1 MILCLKS
8 INKTKIMAEAIQV
21 SKNRVVPMD
30 KVRNIGIIAHIDG
43 GKTTTTERLLFYT
56 GNIHKIGSVDEGT
69 TTTDSMIQERERGI
83 TIQSACVT
91 TYWKNYRINIIDTPG
106 HVDFTAEVER
116 SLRVLD
122 GAIMIFDG
130 NAGVQ
135 AQSETVWRQ
144 ADKYQVP
151 RLAYVNKMD
160 KIGASFQA
168 TLESIKQKLHAP
180 IVSVVYPIGEEHDF
194 MGVIDLMEMK
204 MIVYDKDEEGM
215 EFTVKDVT
223 PEYLEAA
230 TAARAAMVEKIAS
243 EDETLMEKFLSDQE
257 ISVAELKAVLRHAT
271 INRKLFP
278 VYCGASW
285 RNKGIHPILDAIV
298 DYLPSPLDIPPT
310 EGFDIVTGEVISRKA
325 ENQEPF
331 SGLLFKVQSDPH
343 VGTLSYVRIY
353 SGTVKTGQEVYNPN
367 KQKNER
373 IGRLLLMHA
382 DKREGIEEGYAGEI
396 IACIGLK
403 ESTTGDT
410 LCDKLHPISL
420 SPIQFSEPVISLSIE
435 PETADDQEKMGAAL
449 NRLSSE
455 DPTFKVSYNH
465 ETGQT
470 IIAGMGELYLEII
483 VDRLKREFG
492 VNVKTGAPQVAY
504 RETISANAEGEGKYI
519 HQSGG
524 HGQYGHCKIRIEPKN
539 RGEGVEFVNAIK
551 GGVIPANFIPA
562 IEKGVRETLTKGII
576 AGYPCTDIK
585 ISVYDGSYHDVD
597 SSEAAFKL
605 AGSYAIKDA
614 FVQANPLILEPIM
627 KFEVATPSE
636 FLGTVIGDLS
646 SRRGQVG
653 GTSEAFGFTTV
664 TATVPLEAVRGYA
677 TVIRSLT
684 QGRGSFYMEPSHYDP
699 VPRDIQEKLTI
710 KTTDKKD

>member
-1 MILCLKS
+1 
-8 INKTKIMAEAIQV
+8 MAEAIQV
-21 SKNRVVPMD
+21 TKNRIVPMD

-56 GNIHKIGSVDEGT
+56 GNIHKIGSVDAGT
-69 TTTDSMIQERERGI
+69 TTTDSMVQERERGI

-91 TYWKNYRINIIDTPG
+91 TFWKDYRINIIDTPG

-135 AQSETVWRQ
+135 AQSETVWHQ

-160 KIGASFQA
+160 KIGASFSN
-168 TLESIKQKLHAP
+168 TLDSIKQKLHAP
-180 IVSVVYPIGEEHDF
+180 IVPVVIPIGAEHDCI
-194 MGVIDLMEMK
+194 GIIDLMEMK
-204 MIVYDKDEEGM
+204 MIVYDKDEEGV
-215 EFTVKDVT
+215 EFTTKDVT
-223 PEYLEAA
+223 PDYLEKA
-230 TAARAAMVEKIAS
+230 TAARAQMVETIAG
-243 EDETLMEKFLSDQE
+243 EDEALMEKFLNDEE
-257 ISVAELKAVLRHAT
+257 ISVSELKAVLRKAT
-271 INRKLFP
+271 IARKLFP

-285 RNKGIHPILDAIV
+285 RNKGIHPILDGIV
-298 DYLPSPLDIPPT
+298 DYLPSPLDLPPV
-310 EGFDIVTGEVISRKA
+310 EGFDINSGEHLFRKP
-325 ENQEPF
+325 ENSEPF

-353 SGTVKTGQEVYNPN
+353 SGTIKTGQEVYNST
-367 KQKNER
+367 KQKPER

-382 DKREGIEEGYAGEI
+382 DKREGIEEGFAGEI

-403 ESTTGDT
+403 ESATGDT
-410 LCDKLHPISL
+410 LCDKNNPISL
-420 SPIQFSEPVISLSIE
+420 SPIQFSDPVISLSIE
-435 PETADDQEKMGAAL
+435 PETADDQEKMGTAL
-449 NRLSSE
+449 NRLASE

-524 HGQYGHCKIRIEPKN
+524 HGQYGHCKVRIEPKN
-539 RGEGVEFVNAIK
+539 RGEGIEFVNDIK
-551 GGVIPANFIPA
+551 GGVIPSNFIPA
-562 IEKGVRETLTKGII
+562 IEKGVRETLQKGII

-585 ISVYDGSYHDVD
+585 ISVYDGSYHEVD

-614 FVQANPLILEPIM
+614 FTKANPIILEPIM
-627 KFEVATPSE
+627 KFEVSIPSE
-636 FLGTVIGDLS
+636 FLGAVIGDLS
-646 SRRGQVG
+646 SRRGQIG
-653 GTSEAFGFTTV
+653 GTTESFGFTTI
-664 TATVPLEAVRGYA
+664 TASIPLEAVRGYA
-677 TVIRSLT
+677 TIIRSLT

-710 KTTDKKD
+710 KTESKKE

>member
-1 MILCLKS
+1 
-8 INKTKIMAEAIQV
+8 MAEAIQV
-21 SKNRVVPMD
+21 TKNRIVPMD

-56 GNIHKIGSVDEGT
+56 GNIHKIGSVDAGT
-69 TTTDSMIQERERGI
+69 TTTDSMVQERERGI

-91 TYWKNYRINIIDTPG
+91 TFWKDYRINIIDTPG

-135 AQSETVWRQ
+135 AQSETVWHQ

-160 KIGASFQA
+160 KIGASFSN
-168 TLESIKQKLHAP
+168 TLDSIKQKLHAS
-180 IVSVVYPIGEEHDF
+180 IVPVVIPIGAEHDF
-194 MGVIDLMEMK
+194 IGIIDLMEMK
-204 MIVYDKDEEGM
+204 MIVYDKDEEGV
-215 EFTVKDVT
+215 EFTTKDVT
-223 PEYLEAA
+223 PDYLEKA
-230 TAARAAMVEKIAS
+230 TAARAQMVETIAG
-243 EDETLMEKFLSDQE
+243 EDEALMEKFLNDEE
-257 ISVAELKAVLRHAT
+257 ISVSELKAVLRKAT
-271 INRKLFP
+271 IARKLFP

-285 RNKGIHPILDAIV
+285 RNKGIHPILDGIV
-298 DYLPSPLDIPPT
+298 DYLPSPLDLPPV
-310 EGFDIVTGEVISRKA
+310 EGFDINSGEHLFRKP
-325 ENQEPF
+325 ENSEPF

-353 SGTVKTGQEVYNPN
+353 SGTIKTGQEVYNST
-367 KQKNER
+367 KQKPER

-382 DKREGIEEGYAGEI
+382 DKREGIEEGFAGEI

-403 ESTTGDT
+403 ESATGDT
-410 LCDKLHPISL
+410 LCDKNNPISL
-420 SPIQFSEPVISLSIE
+420 SPIQFSDPVISLSIE
-435 PETADDQEKMGAAL
+435 PETADDQEKMGTAL
-449 NRLSSE
+449 NRLASE

-524 HGQYGHCKIRIEPKN
+524 HGQYGHCKVRIEPKN
-539 RGEGVEFVNAIK
+539 RGEGIEFVNDIK
-551 GGVIPANFIPA
+551 GGVIPSNFIPA
-562 IEKGVRETLTKGII
+562 IEKGVRETLQKGII

-585 ISVYDGSYHDVD
+585 ISVYDGSYHEVD

-614 FVQANPLILEPIM
+614 FTKANPIILEPIM
-627 KFEVATPSE
+627 KFEVSIPSE
-636 FLGTVIGDLS
+636 FLGAVIGDLS
-646 SRRGQVG
+646 SRRGQIG
-653 GTSEAFGFTTV
+653 GTTESFGFTTI
-664 TATVPLEAVRGYA
+664 TASIPLEAVRGYA

-710 KTTDKKD
+710 KTESKKE

>member
-1 MILCLKS
+1 
-8 INKTKIMAEAIQV
+8 MADAIQV
-21 SKNRVVPMD
+21 TKNRLVSMD

-56 GNIHKIGSVDEGT
+56 GKIHKIGSVDEGT
-69 TTTDSMIQERERGI
+69 TTTDSMVQERERGI
-83 TIQSACVT
+83 TIQSACIT
-91 TYWKNYRINIIDTPG
+91 TYFKDYRINIIDTPG

-160 KIGASFQA
+160 KVGASFQG
-168 TLESIKQKLHAP
+168 TLDSIKQKLHAP
-180 IVSVVYPIGEEHDF
+180 IVPVVLPIGEEHDF

-204 MIVYDKDEEGM
+204 MIIYDKDEEGM
-215 EFTVKDVT
+215 EFTTKDVT
-223 PEYLEAA
+223 PEYLESA
-230 TAARAAMVEKIAS
+230 TKARAAMVEKIAG
-243 EDETLMEKFLSDQE
+243 EDEVLMEKFLNDQE
-257 ISVAELKAVLRHAT
+257 ISVPELKAALRKAT
-271 INRKLFP
+271 ISRKLFP
-278 VYCGASW
+278 VFCGASW
-285 RNKGIHPILDAIV
+285 RNKGIHPILDAII
-298 DYLPSPLDIPPT
+298 DYLPSPIDIPPAQ
-310 EGFDIVTGEVISRKA
+310 GFDLVTNEVILRKP

-343 VGTLSYVRIY
+343 VGTLSYVRVY
-353 SGTVKTGQEVYNPN
+353 SGTVKTGQEVFNPT

-382 DKREGIEEGYAGEI
+382 DKREGIEQGYAGEI

-410 LCDKLHPISL
+410 LCDKNNPLSL

-492 VNVKTGAPQVAY
+492 VNVKTGSPQVAY
-504 RETISANAEGEGKYI
+504 RETISTNAEGEGKYI

-524 HGQYGHCKIRIEPKN
+524 HGQYGHCKVRIEPKS
-539 RGEGVEFVNAIK
+539 RGEGVEFINAIK
-551 GGVIPANFIPA
+551 GGVIPSNFIPA

-605 AGSYAIKDA
+605 AGSYAVKDA
-614 FVQANPLILEPIM
+614 ILQANPLILEPIM

-646 SRRGQVG
+646 SRRGQIA
-653 GTSEAFGFTTV
+653 GTTESFGFTTIN
-664 TATVPLEAVRGYA
+664 ATVPLEAVRGYA

-710 KTTDKKD
+710 KTDGKKE

>member
-1 MILCLKS
+1 
-8 INKTKIMAEAIQV
+8 MADQIKL
-21 SKNRVVPMD
+21 SKNRDVPMH

-43 GKTTTTERLLFYT
+43 GKTTTTERILFYT
-56 GNIHKIGSVDEGT
+56 GKIHKIGSVDEGT
-69 TTTDSMIQERERGI
+69 TTTDTMDQERERGI
-83 TIQSACVT
+83 TIQSACIT
-91 TYWKNYRINIIDTPG
+91 TFWKDIRINIIDTPG

-144 ADKYQVP
+144 ADKYGVP
-151 RLAYVNKMD
+151 RLAFVNKMD
-160 KIGASFQA
+160 KVGASFQK
-168 TLESIKQKLHAP
+168 TLDSINQKLHCP
-180 IVSVVYPIGEEHDF
+180 IIPMVLPIGEEHDF
-194 MGVIDLMEMK
+194 TGVIDLMEMK
-204 MIVYDKDEEGM
+204 MIIYDKDEEGL

-223 PEYLEAA
+223 PEYLDSA
-230 TAARAAMVEKIAS
+230 TKARAQMVEKIAG
-243 EDETLMEKFLSDQE
+243 EDEALMEKFLNDQE
-257 ISVAELKAVLRHAT
+257 ISIPELKSALRQAT
-271 INRKLFP
+271 IHRKLFP
-278 VYCGASW
+278 VFCGAAW

-298 DYLPSPLDIPPT
+298 DYLPSPIDLPPT
-310 EGFDIVTGEVISRKA
+310 EGFDVVTGEKITRRPEKDDA
-325 ENQEPF
+325 F
-331 SGLLFKVQSDPH
+331 SGLIFKVQSDAH
-343 VGTLSYVRIY
+343 VGTLSYLRVY
-353 SGTVKTGQEVYNPN
+353 SGTVKTGVEVYNPT
-367 KQKNER
+367 KQKSER

-396 IACIGLK
+396 VACIGLK
-403 ESTTGDT
+403 ESVTGDT
-410 LCDKLHPISL
+410 LCDKANPISL
-420 SPIQFSEPVISLSIE
+420 SPIQFPDPVISLSIE
-435 PETADDQEKMGAAL
+435 PGTTDDQEKMSVAL
-449 NRLSSE
+449 NRLTTE
-455 DPTFKVSYNH
+455 DPTFKVTYNH

-492 VNVKTGAPQVAY
+492 VNVKTGVPQVAY

-539 RGEGVEFVNAIK
+539 RGEGVEFVNGVK
-551 GGVIPANFIPA
+551 GGAIPSNFIPA
-562 IEKGVRETLTKGII
+562 IEKGVRETLQKGII
-576 AGYPCTDIK
+576 AGYPATDVK
-585 ISVYDGSYHDVD
+585 VTVYDGTYHEVD

-605 AGSYAIKDA
+605 AGAYAIKDA
-614 FVQANPLILEPIM
+614 FAQARPLILEPIM

-646 SRRGQVG
+646 SRRGQIG
-653 GTSEAFGFTTV
+653 GTTDSFGFTTIN
-664 TATVPLEAVRGYA
+664 ALIPLEAIRGYA

-710 KTTDKKD
+710 KTTS

>member
-1 MILCLKS
+1 
-8 INKTKIMAEAIQV
+8 MADQIKLT
-21 SKNRVVPMD
+21 KNRDVAME

-91 TYWKNYRINIIDTPG
+91 TFWKEYRLNIIDTPG

-144 ADKYQVP
+144 ADKYGVP
-151 RLAYVNKMD
+151 RIAFVNKMD
-160 KIGASFQA
+160 KIGASFQN
-168 TLESIKQKLHAP
+168 TLQSIHDKLRAP
-180 IVSVVYPIGEEHDF
+180 IVPVVIPIGEEHDF
-194 MGVIDLMEMK
+194 VGVIDLMDMK
-204 MIVYDKDEEGM
+204 MIIYDKDEEGM
-215 EFTVKDVT
+215 DFTVKDVT
-223 PEYLEAA
+223 DDYKDKALK
-230 TAARAAMVEKIAS
+230 ARALMVEKIAG
-243 EDETLMEKFLSDQE
+243 EDEILMEKFLNDEE
-257 ISVAELKAVLRHAT
+257 ISVPELKATLRKAT
-271 INRKLFP
+271 IARKLFP
-278 VYCGASW
+278 IFCGAAW
-285 RNKGIHPILDAIV
+285 RNKGIHPILDGII
-298 DYLPSPLDIPPT
+298 DYLPSPLDLPPI
-310 EGFDIVTGEVISRKA
+310 EGFDPKTNDVITRKPIKT
-325 ENQEPF
+325 EPL
-331 SGLLFKVQSDPH
+331 SALLFKVQSDPH
-343 VGTLSYVRIY
+343 VGTLSYVRVY
-353 SGTVKTGQEVYNPN
+353 SGTLKSGSEVYNTT
-367 KQKNER
+367 KQKSER

-382 DKREGIEEGYAGEI
+382 DKREGLEEGFAGEI
-396 IACIGLK
+396 VACIGLK

-410 LCDKLHPISL
+410 LCDVNNIISL
-420 SPIQFSEPVISLSIE
+420 SPIQFAEPVISLSIE
-435 PETADDQEKMGAAL
+435 PSTADDQEKMGAAL
-449 NRLSSE
+449 NRLAIE

-492 VNVKTGAPQVAY
+492 VNVKTGSPQVAY
-504 RETISANAEGEGKYI
+504 RETISQNADGEGKYI

-524 HGQYGHCKIRIEPKN
+524 HGQYGHCKIKVEPKN
-539 RGEGVEFVNAIK
+539 RGEGYEFVNAVK
-551 GGVIPANFIPA
+551 GGAIPANFIPA
-562 IEKGVRETLTKGII
+562 IEKGVKETLQKGII

-585 ISVYDGSYHDVD
+585 VTVYDGTYHEVD
-597 SSEAAFKL
+597 SSEMAFKL

-614 FVQANPLILEPIM
+614 FQAAKPLVLEPIM
-627 KFEVATPSE
+627 KFEVSTPSD
-636 FLGTVIGDLS
+636 FLGSVIGDLS
-646 SRRGQVG
+646 SRRGQIN
-653 GTSEAFGFTTV
+653 GTVDSANFTTV
-664 TATVPLEAVRGYA
+664 DAFIPLEDVRGYA

-699 VPRDIQEKLTI
+699 VPRDIQEQLTTKI
-710 KTTDKKD
+710 NPGK

>member
-1 MILCLKS
+1 
-8 INKTKIMAEAIQV
+8 MAEAIQV
-21 SKNRVVPMD
+21 TKNRIVPMD

-56 GNIHKIGSVDEGT
+56 GNIHKIGSIDEGT

-160 KIGASFQA
+160 KIGASFEA
-168 TLESIKQKLHAP
+168 TLQSIKQKLHAP
-180 IVSVVYPIGEEHDF
+180 IVPVVYPIGEEHDF

-243 EDETLMEKFLSDQE
+243 EDEVLMEKFLSDQE

-285 RNKGIHPILDAIV
+285 RNKGIHPILDAVV

-310 EGFDIVTGEVISRKA
+310 EGFDVVTSEVISRKA

-343 VGTLSYVRIY
+343 VGTLSYVRVY
-353 SGTVKTGQEVYNPN
+353 SGTVKTGQEVYNPT

-562 IEKGVRETLTKGII
+562 IEKGVRETLIKGII

-614 FVQANPLILEPIM
+614 FIQANPLILEPIM

-653 GTSEAFGFTTV
+653 GTTEAFGFTTV
-664 TATVPLEAVRGYA
+664 DATVPLEAVRGYA

-710 KTTDKKD
+710 KTTEGKKE